1 MEEEN
6 LSLQTQKCVV
16 PKDETKI
23 SKLQLQKV
31 NESKER
37 MERPQHKCI
46 MLVFLLCEW

>member
-1 MEEEN
+1 
-6 LSLQTQKCVV
+6 
-16 PKDETKI
+16 
-23 SKLQLQKV
+23 LQKV